1 MRVLAIAAV
10 LVCSVGDLSGQ
21 SSGASRTNAEPLEV
35 AVRSRSVKPGEI
47 LEITVRS
54 TVPLAAI
61 AVTLGDR
68 PVPVWRDSP
77 TTWRGL
83 AGLDVEQAP
92 GPIELKAGGTPDK
105 APPLTKTVT
114 LQVEPAAFV
123 ERTLTVAPRFVDPP
137 ASALPRIEREAKQ
150 LRAIYD
156 TVSTDRTPGPFVAP
170 VPHRRSSPFGAR
182 SIFNGVPRERHGG
195 LDFASPAGAEIRAPA
210 AGRVVLVAP
219 LYFTGNTV
227 VIDHGRGLY
236 SVLAHMQRTLV
247 RPGQVVLQGARLGT
261 VGMTGRATGPHLHWT
276 VRLGGSRIDPA
287 AVLDVLGPV
296 PAR

>member
-1 MRVLAIAAV
+1 MWRLIAALAFV
-10 LVCSVGDLSGQ
+10 ASGPVGAAYRLSAQGELTVDVH
-21 SSGASRTNAEPLEV
+21 SRA
-35 AVRSRSVKPGEI
+35 VKPGEI
-47 LEITVRS
+47 LEVTVRS
-54 TVPLAAI
+54 AVPLTAV

-83 AGLDVEQAP
+83 VGLDVEQVP
-92 GPIELKAGGTPDK
+92 GAIVLKAGGTPANA
-105 APPLTKTVT
+105 APLARTVT
-114 LQVEPAAFV
+114 LQVEPAAFA

-137 ASALPRIEREAKQ
+137 ASARPRIEREAKQ
-150 LRAIYD
+150 LHAIYQ
-156 TVSTDRTPGPFVAP
+156 TVSTDRTPGVFAAP

-195 LDFASPAGAEIRAPA
+195 LDFASPAGAVIRAPA
-210 AGRVVLVAP
+210 AGKVVLVAP

-247 RPGQVVLQGARLGT
+247 RPGQVVRQGARLGT

-276 VRLGGSRIDPA
+276 VRLGSTRIDPA
-287 AVLDVLGPV
+287 AVLDVLGPA
-296 PAR
+296 PQP

>member
-1 MRVLAIAAV
+1 MRWLLAALAFV
-10 LVCSVGDLSGQ
+10 
-21 SSGASRTNAEPLEV
+21 SSGPIGAVPRPAVPAELTVDVQSRA
-35 AVRSRSVKPGEI
+35 VKPGEV
-47 LEITVRS
+47 LAITVRS
-54 TVPLAAI
+54 PVPLTAI

-92 GPIELKAGGTPDK
+92 GPIVLKAGGTAAN
-105 APPLTKTVT
+105 APPVARTVT
-114 LQVEPAAFV
+114 LQVEPAAFA

-137 ASALPRIEREAKQ
+137 ASARPRIEREAKQ
-150 LRAIYD
+150 LHAIYE
-156 TVSTDRTPGPFVAP
+156 TVSTDRAPGPFVAP

-195 LDFASPAGAEIRAPA
+195 LDFASPSGAVIHAPA
-210 AGRVVLVAP
+210 AGKVVLVAP

-236 SVLAHMQRTLV
+236 SVLAHMRRTLV
-247 RPGQVVLQGARLGT
+247 RPGQVVAQGARLGT

-276 VRLGGSRIDPA
+276 VRLGGTRIDPA
-287 AVLDVLGPV
+287 AVLDVLA
-296 PAR
+296 PAARP